1 MSCPTL
7 GQWLYLNKPAWLRKE
22 IQVTSRSIRVVIIT
36 APDQLDQEWIN
47 RLEREPDIES
57 VERVGLLNVGLDLVS
72 QSQPDIVIFDRSIEQ
87 TESGVRRIFTS
98 LPNTLC
104 IGVVAQADMATLRR
118 LVAAG
123 ARDILARPVVFSEL
137 ITSIRNAMLTEQDRR
152 SRTVT
157 SSEGGASRARGK
169 LVVVTSPKGG
179 VGTTTVATNLAVG
192 LRQISNTKIV
202 LADFGLQF
210 GDVGVLMNIWAR
222 NTMQELFAN
231 PDDIDDTML
240 NGVLQQH
247 NSGVQVLLAPNT
259 PEAAGELDQQT
270 LTIIPDRLLERFNYV
285 VCDTWSFLDEITETL
300 LAQADEVLVVTTPEV
315 PSLKNTKSFLEHI
328 EAQNLV
334 RGRITLVLNRF
345 PSVNGISLQDVQK
358 HLRHPVGANIPSEGQ
373 FVTHSVN
380 RGIPVV
386 SSHPQT
392 WVAQSILKLAAYV
405 TGDEVS
411 TLSLMHTPTKTAK
424 PKERTE
430 GNTSWNRSSIMRIV
444 RGDS

>member
-1 MSCPTL
+1 M
-7 GQWLYLNKPAWLRKE
+7 
-22 IQVTSRSIRVVIIT
+22 TSRSIRVVVIT

-47 RLEREPDIES
+47 RLEREPDIAS
-57 VERVGLLNVGLDLVS
+57 VERVGLLNVGLDLVN

-87 TESGVRRIFTS
+87 TESGVRKIFTS

-123 ARDILARPVVFSEL
+123 ARDILARPVAFTEL
-137 ITSIRNAMLTEQDRR
+137 ITSIRNAMLTENDRR
-152 SRTVT
+152 IRTIAPT
-157 SSEGGASRARGK
+157 EGGPSRARGK

-222 NTMQELFAN
+222 NTMQELFTN
-231 PDDIDDTML
+231 PNDIDDTML

-270 LTIIPDRLLERFNYV
+270 LTIILDRLLERFNYV

-386 SSHPQT
+386 ASHPQT
-392 WVAQSILKLAAYV
+392 WVAQSLLKLAAYV

-411 TLSLMHTPTKTAK
+411 TLSLMHTPTKATK
-424 PKERTE
+424 PKERQE
-430 GNTSWNRSSIMRIV
+430 GTASWNRSSIMRIV

>member
-1 MSCPTL
+1 
-7 GQWLYLNKPAWLRKE
+7 
-22 IQVTSRSIRVVIIT
+22 VTSRSIRVVIIT

-57 VERVGLLNVGLDLVS
+57 VERVGLLNVGLDLVN

-123 ARDILARPVVFSEL
+123 ARDILARPVAFTEL
-137 ITSIRNAMLTEQDRR
+137 ITSIRNAMLTENDRR
-152 SRTVT
+152 IRTLVPT
-157 SSEGGASRARGK
+157 EGGPSRARGK

-231 PDDIDDTML
+231 PNDIDDTML

-270 LTIIPDRLLERFNYV
+270 LTIILDRLLERFNYV

-386 SSHPQT
+386 ASHPQT
-392 WVAQSILKLAAYV
+392 WVAQSLLKLAAYV

-411 TLSLMHTPTKTAK
+411 TLSLMHTPAKTAK
-424 PKERTE
+424 PKDRPDA
-430 GNTSWNRSSIMRIV
+430 NASWNRSSIMRIV
-444 RGDS
+444 RGDT

>member
-1 MSCPTL
+1 MP
-7 GQWLYLNKPAWLRKE
+7 
-22 IQVTSRSIRVVIIT
+22 VTSRSIRTVVIT

-47 RLEREPDIES
+47 RLEREPDIQA
-57 VERVGLLNVGLDLVS
+57 VERVGLLNVGLDLA
-72 QSQPDIVIFDRSIEQ
+72 QQTQPDVVIFDRSIEQ
-87 TESGVRRIFTS
+87 TENGIRKIFTT

-104 IGVVAQADMATLRR
+104 IGIVAQADMSTLRR
-118 LVAAG
+118 LIAAG
-123 ARDILARPVVFSEL
+123 ARDVIARPVTYTEL
-137 ITSIRNAMLTEQDRR
+137 ITSIRSAMATENDRR
-152 SRTVT
+152 TNSNTLT
-157 SSEGGASRARGK
+157 DSGQARARGK

-192 LRQISNTKIV
+192 LRQISNTRVV

-222 NTMQELFAN
+222 NTMQEIFAHAQ
-231 PDDIDDTML
+231 DIDDSLL

-247 NSGVQVLLAPNT
+247 SSGVQVLLAPNT
-259 PEAAGELDQQT
+259 PEAAGELDQET
-270 LTIIPDRLLERFNYV
+270 LTIILDSLLERFSYV

-300 LAQADEVLVVTTPEV
+300 LAKADEVLVVTTPEV
-315 PSLKNTKSFLEHI
+315 PALKNTKSFLEHI

-334 RGRITLVLNRF
+334 SGRITLVLNRF

-386 SSHPQT
+386 ASHPQT
-392 WVAQSILKLAAYV
+392 WVAQSLLKLAAYV

-411 TLSLMHTPTKTAK
+411 TISLMHTPSKAAK
-424 PKERTE
+424 PKERQE
-430 GNTSWNRSSIMRIV
+430 GSSSWNRNSLMRIV

>member
-1 MSCPTL
+1 
-7 GQWLYLNKPAWLRKE
+7 
-22 IQVTSRSIRVVIIT
+22 
-36 APDQLDQEWIN
+36 
-47 RLEREPDIES
+47 
-57 VERVGLLNVGLDLVS
+57 
-72 QSQPDIVIFDRSIEQ
+72 
-87 TESGVRRIFTS
+87 
-98 LPNTLC
+98 
-104 IGVVAQADMATLRR
+104 
-118 LVAAG
+118 
-123 ARDILARPVVFSEL
+123 
-137 ITSIRNAMLTEQDRR
+137 
-152 SRTVT
+152 
-157 SSEGGASRARGK
+157 
-169 LVVVTSPKGG
+169 VVVTSPKGG

-270 LTIIPDRLLERFNYV
+270 LTIILDRLLERFNYV

-386 SSHPQT
+386 ASHPQT
-392 WVAQSILKLAAYV
+392 WVAQSMLKLAAYV